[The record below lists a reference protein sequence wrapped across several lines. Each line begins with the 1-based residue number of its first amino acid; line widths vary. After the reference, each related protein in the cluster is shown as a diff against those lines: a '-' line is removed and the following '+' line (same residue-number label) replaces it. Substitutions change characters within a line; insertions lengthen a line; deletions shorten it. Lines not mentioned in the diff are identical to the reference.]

1 MSKRHGFTL
10 VELVVVVMILE
21 ILAAVAV
28 PQLLSTSSTATD
40 NGLRQTLSII
50 RDAIDRYAAENQGS
64 PPRTDSEDNFRA
76 DVKLYLRAGFP
87 ACPVGAK
94 NNQIAFVAAGSGTFE
109 GEDSPDK
116 GWKVNSDTGEII
128 INYNAQLK
136 SETGVNYDDL

>member
-64 PPRTDSEDNFRA
+64 PPRTGSEDRQRA
-76 DVKLYLRAGFP
+76 RGPHPSRLA
-87 ACPVGAK
+87 PV
-94 NNQIAFVAAGSGTFE
+94 
-109 GEDSPDK
+109 PC
-116 GWKVNSDTGEII
+116 
-128 INYNAQLK
+128 
-136 SETGVNYDDL
+136 